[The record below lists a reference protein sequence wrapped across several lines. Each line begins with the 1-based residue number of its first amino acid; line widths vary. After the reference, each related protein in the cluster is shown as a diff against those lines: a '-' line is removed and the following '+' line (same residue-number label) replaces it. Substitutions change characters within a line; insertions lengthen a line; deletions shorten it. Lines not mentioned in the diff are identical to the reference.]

1 MEDFSEIV
9 RLKEEGNNLFKQKEY
24 QKAIACYQQGLSI
37 LLAKDL
43 IHIQNEEEPEEEA
56 STVED
61 PIDLS
66 KHNDFDAIPEQ
77 QEETKQED
85 KTEVV
90 EEFKTPIVLSE
101 EEKTKRELEVILR
114 SNSAACYLEME
125 HFERAVQECSKA
137 ISIDS
142 KHTKSLYRRIKA
154 NEKLENYDQII
165 TDIKSME
172 EITNGT
178 SEYEMVKKLLLPQL
192 PKFEDLRKKK
202 MEVEMQKMWG
212 QLKDLGN
219 SVLGAFGLNLD
230 NFKFNK
236 DPASGNYNVSFGN
249 K

>member
-1 MEDFSEIV
+1 MDFSEIIK
-9 RLKEEGNNLFKQKEY
+9 LKEEGNNLFKQKEY
-24 QKAIACYQQGLSI
+24 QQAIGCYQQGLSI
-37 LLAKDL
+37 LLVKDL
-43 IHIQNEEEPEEEA
+43 IHIQNEEQEKEEE
-56 STVED
+56 SNVEEN

-77 QEETKQED
+77 GEFKEEHKKQE
-85 KTEVV
+85 TI
-90 EEFKTPIVLSE
+90 EELKTPTVLNE
-101 EEKTKRELEVILR
+101 EEKTKQELEVMLR

-125 HFERAVQECSKA
+125 HFERALQECNKA
-137 ISIDS
+137 ISLDS
-142 KHTKSLYRRIKA
+142 RHTKSLYRRIKA

-172 EITNGT
+172 EITKGT
-178 SEYEMVKKLLLPQL
+178 SENEMVKKLLLPQL

-202 MEVEMQKMWG
+202 MEADMQKMMG

-230 NFKFNK
+230 NFKFQK
-236 DPASGNYNVSFGN
+236 DPASGNYNISFGN